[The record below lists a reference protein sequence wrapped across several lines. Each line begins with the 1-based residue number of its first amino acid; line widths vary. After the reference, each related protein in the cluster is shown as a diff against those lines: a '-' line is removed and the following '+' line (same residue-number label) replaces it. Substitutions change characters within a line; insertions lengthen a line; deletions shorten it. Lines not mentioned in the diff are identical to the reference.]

1 MVTPDPYYFDYAAS
15 EPPYPEALEEY
26 VQYALEYSAN
36 PSSAH
41 SSGKEAQRKLVEKKI
56 AFCNLLGLKD
66 GHLLLCGSATE
77 ANNTI
82 VEGHRKRFPDGQILI
97 AEDVHDSIWYATEKH
112 REHTKILPLKDI
124 LDLSTGNPGRI
135 PGGGG
140 KTTMLCM
147 TQVCNETGRIHQLE
161 PIAQFCNLN
170 HIKLLIDGSQAVGH
184 IHVNL
189 DEIPCDYY
197 CFSSH
202 KFGGPRGVGGLLIRD
217 SEFDPLL
224 TGGKQEWELRP
235 GTENLA
241 GLAASVKA
249 LETSLSNMEEQA
261 MHLGRLKESLLDQLT
276 GELPRLLNNT
286 PEQSRPGLLS
296 VSIPGTDGSETV
308 AALSLLGMKTATGSA
323 CHADRPQPSRIILAT
338 GRSEKEAVGTIRISM
353 GRGNTTQSVEEL
365 GRAILKTL
373 QG

>member
-1 MVTPDPYYFDYAAS
+1 MVAPDPYYFDYAAS

-26 VQYALEYSAN
+26 VQFSLHYSAN

-41 SSGKEAQRKLVEKKI
+41 SSGKEAQRKLIEKKI
-56 AFCNLLGLKD
+56 TFCNLLGLKD
-66 GHLLLCGSATE
+66 GHLLLCASATE

-82 VEGHRKRFPDGQILI
+82 VEGHIKRFPDGRILI
-97 AEDVHDSIWYATEKH
+97 AEDVHDSIWYAIKKH
-112 REHTKILPLKDI
+112 RDHTNILPLKEI
-124 LDLSTGNPGRI
+124 LNFSTGDPGRI
-135 PGGGG
+135 LDGGG
-140 KTTMLCM
+140 KTTMLCL

-184 IHVNL
+184 IPVNL
-189 DEIPCDYY
+189 DQIPCDYY
-197 CFSSH
+197 CFSAH

-217 SEFDPLL
+217 REFDPLL

-249 LETSLSNMEEQA
+249 LETSLSNMVEQA
-261 MHLGRLKESLLDQLT
+261 ALLHQLKENLLNQLA
-276 GELPRLLNNT
+276 GALPGLLNNT

-296 VSIPGTDGSETV
+296 VSIPGIEGSEMV

-323 CHADRPQPSRIILAT
+323 CHADRPQPARIILAT
-338 GRSEKEAVGTIRISM
+338 GRSEKEALGTVRISI

-365 GRAILKTL
+365 GRAILKTIHN
-373 QG
+373 